1 MSEQHISAVA
11 RKAFGK
17 GAARR
22 LRAADQIPAVIYGHG
37 TDPRHVSLPGHQT
50 MLAVKQANA
59 VLTIDVEGDSVMAL
73 VKDIQR
79 DPVKRVI
86 EHVDLVLVRR
96 GEKVTVDIAVHVVG
110 EAALETLVSLDAQTL
125 SLAVDFTSIPENVEV
140 SVEGAV
146 AGTMIH
152 ASDLTLPAGAELLSD
167 PETLVVNVTQAM
179 SQEQLDADLEGAEG
193 AEVATA
199 PEGGPGDAE
208 ETSAEQSSE

>member
-1 MSEQHISAVA
+1 MSDEHISAVT
-11 RKAFGK
+11 RTAFGK

-22 LRAADQIPAVIYGHG
+22 LRAADKIPAVIYGHG

-59 VLTIDVEGDSVMAL
+59 VLTIDVEGDKVMAL

-110 EAALETLVSLDAQTL
+110 EAAIETIVTLDAQAL

-140 SVEGAV
+140 SVEGAQ
-146 AGTMIH
+146 AGTRIY
-152 ASDLTLPAGAELLSD
+152 ASDLTLPAGSELLSD

-179 SQEQLDADLEGAEG
+179 SQEQLDAELEGAEG
-193 AEVATA
+193 AEVVATA
-199 PEGGPGDAE
+199 DEESAPAADTAAE
-208 ETSAEQSSE
+208 ESSE